1 MTEIEIIKLV
11 LSHLPTIA
19 VAIGVAKIYMKIS
32 AFITTIEEQVA
43 ANRAD
48 IDQLISIHIERHD
61 EDAKKFLHRKMP

>member
-1 MTEIEIIKLV
+1 MTETEIIKLV

-32 AFITTIEEQVA
+32 AFITTIEKQVA
-43 ANRAD
+43 ANRSD
-48 IDQLISIHIERHD
+48 IDTLVGIHIERHD

>member
-1 MTEIEIIKLV
+1 MTEIEIDKLV

-32 AFITTIEEQVA
+32 AFIETIEKQVA

-48 IDQLISIHIERHD
+48 IDQLIAIHIERHD
-61 EDAKKFLHRKMP
+61 EDAKKFLRRKMP

>member
-1 MTEIEIIKLV
+1 MTEIEIVKLV

-32 AFITTIEEQVA
+32 AFIETIEKQVA

-48 IDQLISIHIERHD
+48 IDQLIAIHIERHD
-61 EDAKKFLHRKMP
+61 EDAKKFLRRKMP

>member
-1 MTEIEIIKLV
+1 MTEIEIVKLV

-32 AFITTIEEQVA
+32 AFIETIEKQVA

-48 IDQLISIHIERHD
+48 IDHLIAIHIERHD

>member
-1 MTEIEIIKLV
+1 MTEIEIAKLV

-32 AFITTIEEQVA
+32 AFIETIEKQVA

-48 IDQLISIHIERHD
+48 IDQLIAIHIERHD